1 MAAKEK
7 GGDTCPICF
16 DPLKVKE
23 VWNISEQ
30 YEVVMMI
37 TLRKEKID
45 SRKPRGFRKPV
56 NEFVTY
62 ISS

>member
-16 DPLKVKE
+16 DPLKGKE

-37 TLRKEKID
+37 TLWKEKID
-45 SRKPRGFRKPV
+45 SRKTTG
-56 NEFVTY
+56 
-62 ISS
+62 I

>member
-7 GGDTCPICF
+7 GGDTCPTGF
-16 DPLKVKE
+16 YPLNKE

-37 TLRKEKID
+37 TLWKEKID